1 MKTIAST
8 ISGLASSLFLN
19 VGLTTIAQQLD
30 PVSGKPSEMCHA
42 AFGPSYCM
50 PSQFPQQKRG

>member
-1 MKTIAST
+1 MKTITSS

-19 VGLTTIAQQLD
+19 VGLTSIAQQLD
-30 PVSGKPSEMCHA
+30 PVSSKPSEICHA
-42 AFGPSYCM
+42 AHGPSYCM